1 MLRDQL
7 IERMKFLKLH
17 GMADSYDE
25 IAAMAQRS
33 RMTGEKLMLTLL
45 ESECAERE
53 ARGLAYRLK
62 RARFPIVK
70 ELDAFDFSAS
80 HVKEETIRSLAEG
93 SFLETATNVILVGGS
108 GTGKTHLATAIGLQL
123 VRRHK
128 NVRFWNTVDLVNRLE
143 SAKQQNKLE
152 REERSFLGT
161 DCLILD
167 ELGYLPFS
175 RNGGQLLFHLLSKLY
190 ETVSVIITTNLN
202 FTEWPQVFGEKK
214 MTAALLDRVTHH
226 CEIVESGNESWRLR
240 SRQKS
245 QEAMNGKRGWT
256 SAPSPTSNADMIL
269 G

>member
-53 ARGLAYRLK
+53 ARSLAYRLK

-108 GTGKTHLATAIGLQL
+108 GTGKTHLATAIGLQDSGTRSIWSTGL
-123 VRRHK
+123 RAQSSRTSWRGR
-128 NVRFWNTVDLVNRLE
+128 NVRF
-143 SAKQQNKLE
+143 LE
-152 REERSFLGT
+152 R
-161 DCLILD
+161 I
-167 ELGYLPFS
+167 
-175 RNGGQLLFHLLSKLY
+175 
-190 ETVSVIITTNLN
+190 
-202 FTEWPQVFGEKK
+202 
-214 MTAALLDRVTHH
+214 A
-226 CEIVESGNESWRLR
+226 
-240 SRQKS
+240 
-245 QEAMNGKRGWT
+245 
-256 SAPSPTSNADMIL
+256 
-269 G
+269 